1 MRSYSDSI
9 KIMKIKITLFALLI
23 CCEISFAQE
32 KQKDSIKANE
42 LSEVKVVTGT
52 RTERVLSSLP
62 LPMTII
68 TSEAIAKTGVT
79 RLNEILNEQTGI
91 ILIPDESGFEGIQMQ
106 GLDAAY
112 TMILIDGVP
121 LVGRSSG
128 VLDLSRVSV
137 GNIERIEIVKGASS
151 ALYGSE
157 AMGGV
162 INVITKR
169 SKKDMFTGSFSYR
182 YATFN
187 TNDVNANILWKK
199 KKFAVNLF
207 GDFYSSDGYDLDKST
222 PLKNVEKFY
231 NYTIQPKLYYDFS
244 ENLKLMVSN
253 RFYNQSMNNVATIE
267 SANYTGDAKENE
279 WNSQIKLEHRWNSKF
294 YAEYEFYAT
303 NYKNDSF
310 LNDENNV
317 LFESTYYN
325 QWLFRPEV
333 RTTWSIKNNKL
344 TTGVGLNYETLDR
357 TYFDKNVNFN
367 SQYIFVQYDFNPTKK
382 WNFLAGFRC
391 DNHSEYASQFSP
403 KLAVNYKF
411 NDNFSL
417 KSSVGYGYK
426 APDFRQLFFDFTNP
440 SVGYTVLGYNVAEDR
455 LNQFE
460 EQGQILYRIQGISF
474 DAPLE
479 AESSINFNFGTFYKK
494 NKLKIEVNAFY
505 NLIQNLIDTRVV
517 AQKTNGQNVFSYFN
531 ISKIFTYGFEFNSTY
546 DFTKEFSVSLGYQ
559 YLTAKDR
566 SVLDN
571 FEDYQYVR
579 NSQLQTIQ
587 ISKSDYFGLYNR
599 SKHTANVKFAYTIP
613 KIKTDINLRVFY
625 RSKYGLFDTN
635 GNQILDKYDTFVDD
649 YFIANLSITK
659 NIADKLLLQAGA
671 NNLFDFTNPDLITNL
686 SGRQIFAR
694 LQYNF

>member
-1 MRSYSDSI
+1 MRSYSDLI

-23 CCEISFAQE
+23 CCEISFAQQ

-121 LVGRSSG
+121 LIGRSSG

-294 YAEYEFYAT
+294 YAEYELYAT

-455 LNQFE
+455 LDQFE

-531 ISKIFTYGFEFNSTY
+531 ISEIFTYGLEFNSTY

-694 LQYNF
+694 LQCNF